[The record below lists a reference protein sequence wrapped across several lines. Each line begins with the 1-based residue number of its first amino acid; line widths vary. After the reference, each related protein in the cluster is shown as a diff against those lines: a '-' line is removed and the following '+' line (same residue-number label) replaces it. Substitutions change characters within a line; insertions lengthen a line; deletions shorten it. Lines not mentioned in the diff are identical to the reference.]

1 MTKQISLAMP
11 ETLFEASKEYS
22 KELGYRSMQEFVLE
36 LVRNKVIVE
45 NINRYREIEGRM
57 KAGSGVKKFDQKGAA
72 RYLKE
77 L

>member
-45 NINRYREIEGRM
+45 NIERYRKIEDRM
-57 KAGSGVKKFDQKGAA
+57 KAGIGMKKVDRKGAA